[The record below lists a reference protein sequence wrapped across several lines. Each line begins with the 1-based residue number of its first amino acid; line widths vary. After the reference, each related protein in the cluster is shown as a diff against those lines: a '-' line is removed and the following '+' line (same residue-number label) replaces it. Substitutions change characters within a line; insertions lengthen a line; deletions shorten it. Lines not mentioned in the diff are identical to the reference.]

1 MASSGKTSHLS
12 LGFCVVSLDSGSLG
26 DDLKPGSLVT
36 DLLLSWNLRLVHE
49 AVAGRKQVWSMGLLR
64 RGGVEA

>member
-1 MASSGKTSHLS
+1 MCSSGKTSHFS

-49 AVAGRKQVWSMGLLR
+49 VVAGRKQAWSMGLLR
-64 RGGVEA
+64 GGGAEP